1 MKQPK
6 EITLPANNWHPR
18 PYQEAFWAYMQSHPV
33 GARAILCHHRR
44 AGKDHTA
51 INWAACASQMRVG
64 LYIHIF
70 PYANQGRRVI
80 WNGIDG
86 SGKKFMDAFPGE
98 LVESRSDLEMRLKL
112 KNGSIY
118 QVLGADDPDK
128 LVGINCVG
136 AIFSEFSLMD
146 PKALELVMPIL
157 NENGGWAIFPSTPRG
172 ENHFYELCENARKNP
187 ERWFLSIE
195 TIETTGAVNPKV
207 IQEERERGVEE
218 ALIQQEYYC
227 SFKAPLQGSYYDKQM
242 SRMEEEKR
250 ITAVPHD
257 PAMPVNTAWDLGVN
271 DSCTIWFY
279 QMSKNGLVQVIDY
292 YEATG
297 EGFGHYA
304 RILDEKARKGDWTYG
319 THYAPHDI
327 MQRDVGTA
335 KTRIDTAREV
345 GLRFQPVQK
354 SDIDDGIEAVRQLLP
369 RTWIDAKNC
378 RRGIN
383 CLKGYRKEWDERLKV
398 YRNKP
403 RHDEYSHG
411 ADAFR
416 TLAMAEIKRKEK
428 QKTREED
435 KRRAISDYDISKW

>member
-1 MKQPK
+1 MTD
-6 EITLPANNWHPR
+6 EILLPANNWRPR
-18 PYQEAFWAYMQSHPV
+18 HYQEAFWDYMQKTPV

-51 INWAACASQMRVG
+51 INWAAVASQLRVG

-86 SGKKFMDAFPGE
+86 SGVPFMSAFPNE
-98 LVESRSDLEMRLKL
+98 LVDSRSDLEMRLKL
-112 KNGSIY
+112 KNGSIF

-136 AIFSEFSLMD
+136 AIFSEFALMD

-172 ENHFYELCENARKNP
+172 ENHFYSLCENAKKNP
-187 ERWFLSIE
+187 SRWFLSIE
-195 TIETTGAVNPKV
+195 TIATTGAVNPKL
-207 IQEERERGVEE
+207 IDEERERGVEE
-218 ALIQQEYYC
+218 TLIQQEYFC

-242 SRMEEEKR
+242 SRMELEKR
-250 ITAVPHD
+250 ITDVPHD

-271 DSCTIWFY
+271 DSCTIWMY
-279 QMSKNGLVQVIDY
+279 QVQKDATIRVIDY

-304 RILDEKARKGDWTYG
+304 GVLDRLARINDWVFG
-319 THYAPHDI
+319 SHYAPHDI
-327 MQRDVGTA
+327 MQRDIGTA
-335 KTRIDTAREV
+335 KVRLDTAREV
-345 GLRFQPVQK
+345 GIRFTALTK
-354 SDIDDGIEAVRQLLP
+354 SDLDDGIEAVRQTLP
-369 RTWIDAKNC
+369 RTWIDAKKC
-378 RRGIN
+378 RRGIV

-403 RHDEYSHG
+403 RHDEHSHG

-416 TLAMAEIKRKEK
+416 TLAMAERRSREKKRTFDEANRKV
-428 QKTREED
+428 
-435 KRRAISDYDISKW
+435 ISEYNPWTH